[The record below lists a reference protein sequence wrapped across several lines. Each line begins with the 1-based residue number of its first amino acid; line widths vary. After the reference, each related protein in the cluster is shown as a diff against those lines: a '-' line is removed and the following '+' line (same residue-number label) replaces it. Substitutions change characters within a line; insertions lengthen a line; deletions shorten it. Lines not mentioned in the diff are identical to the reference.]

1 MTQKS
6 SDQSDQNLQEIK
18 SELQSWKE
26 KYTELEYK

>member
-6 SDQSDQNLQEIK
+6 SDQSDQNLEEIK
-18 SELQSWKE
+18 NELQSWKE